1 MLGIV
6 LEQDAEAA
14 EQLQDAVD
22 AVERNAPAWLQQP
35 KAPRPLTLVS

>member
-6 LEQDAEAA
+6 LGQDAEAA

-22 AVERNAPAWLQQP
+22 AVEWNASAWLQQP